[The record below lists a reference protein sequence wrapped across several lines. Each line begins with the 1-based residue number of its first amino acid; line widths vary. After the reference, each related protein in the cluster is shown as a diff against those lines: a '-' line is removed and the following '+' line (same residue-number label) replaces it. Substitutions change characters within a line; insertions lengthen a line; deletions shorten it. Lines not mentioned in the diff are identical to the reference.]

1 MKSPDGRRQVIKSN
15 YMELRMGSPRFG
27 SITVKGGK
35 ALTSGRTFGESMAF
49 SRDSRYLAIEEFVGT
64 TRDHGPHTRAL
75 VFDLDRSQECTA
87 HDEPGGLIRELR
99 WEADGSLSVV
109 AWAHPAGQ
117 VEHRSIWRPDS
128 KE

>member
-1 MKSPDGRRQVIKSN
+1 MKSPDGRRQVIKSD
-15 YMELRMGSPRFG
+15 YTELRMGSPRFG

-49 SRDSRYLAIEEFVGT
+49 SGDSRYLAIEEFVGT

-75 VFDLDRSQECTA
+75 VFDLDRSREYTA